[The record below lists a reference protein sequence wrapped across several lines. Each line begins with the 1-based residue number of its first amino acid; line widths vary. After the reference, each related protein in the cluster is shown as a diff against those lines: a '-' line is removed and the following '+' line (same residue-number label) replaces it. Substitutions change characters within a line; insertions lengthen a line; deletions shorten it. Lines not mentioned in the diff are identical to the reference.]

1 MRKPAHLSYGVD
13 DKPPLAVNV
22 LSGLQ
27 HVGLM
32 SIYLVFPALV
42 AKAAGASAEVAVAM
56 VSMTLVALAI
66 GTLLQAFSS
75 GPVGS
80 GFLCQPIA
88 SVVYFVP
95 SMVAVKHG
103 GLSAVFGMTIV
114 AGLLEIGLARVLS
127 RLRAIFPA
135 EIAGLVVLLVGIASG
150 IVGLRTALAGADAS
164 AVPSSVDLGLAL
176 TTLAIMVVLN
186 VWGRG
191 KLRLLCVLIGM
202 AAGYAAAWALG
213 RVGAAEAAQLG
224 AAPLFALPTVS
235 HLGWAFD
242 STLLLPFVVAAVAAT
257 LKVMG
262 NVTTCQKVN
271 DADWVRA
278 DMRSI
283 GRGVVGDGLG
293 SVVAGALGAHGLNSS
308 TSAVGLATATGVT
321 SRRVAL
327 SVAAFLLVLAFVPK
341 LGQLFYLMPRPVA
354 GAALVFSSTFIII
367 NGLEIMTSRLLDA
380 RRTLVIGLALIF
392 GLAVEGFPGL
402 LEIFPSGARVALGTS
417 LVLGTLVALALN
429 ALFRLG
435 VRKTAMLTVQPGP
448 ADSTAL
454 RQFMERQGA
463 AWCARREV
471 IDRAGFNLAQ
481 SIETIAAS
489 GVAQGPLEVAA
500 TFDEF
505 NLDLRVSYDGPPLE
519 LPDMRPSHDEILA
532 SEEGERRLA
541 GYMLRR
547 FADRVAV
554 SRKGERS
561 TVLFHFDH

>member
-1 MRKPAHLSYGVD
+1 
-13 DKPPLAVNV
+13 
-22 LSGLQ
+22 
-27 HVGLM
+27 M

-42 AKAAGASAEVAVAM
+42 AKAAGAPAEVAVAM